1 MGHNPPKPP
10 PGFVP
15 KNVAD
20 AHWLGQPVILW
31 CLNCA
36 AGREVSS
43 WKVFHKRGDLA
54 FGTVHG
60 GFWCHDCRRSA
71 VVIVLPVFC
80 PTPRAWA
87 DYVKRGAPSDDEQR
101 QMLLNAENLPFRI
114 DRWGKDGNIEQLI
127 AKVTDLETGR
137 EVFEVARRKFR
148 NSWQLT
154 LREGLVVYDVHGAIK
169 LSGDF

>member
-20 AHWLGQPVILW
+20 AHWLGQPVVLW

-36 AGREVSS
+36 AGRKVSS
-43 WKVFHKRGDLA
+43 WTIFQKRGALA

-60 GFWCHDCRRSA
+60 SFWCHDCKRSA

-87 DYVKRGAPSDDEQR
+87 VHAPRDAPSDEAQR

-114 DRWGKDGNIEQLI
+114 DRWNKDGTIAQLI
-127 AKVTDLETGR
+127 AKVADLEAGR
-137 EVFEVARRKFR
+137 EVFEIARRKYHDC
-148 NSWQLT
+148 WQLT
-154 LREGLVVYDVHGAIK
+154 LREGLVVYDVHGKIK